1 MIYNLMDRPV
11 ITITEAVGILG
22 LSTSTIK
29 RRIATGQIKA
39 VDRENL
45 REKILIYTDSI
56 AKFLEK
62 SGEV

>member
-56 AKFLEK
+56 AKFLDKGDDE
-62 SGEV
+62 

>member
-1 MIYNLMDRPV
+1 MDRPV

-56 AKFLEK
+56 AKFLDKGDDE
-62 SGEV
+62 

>member
-1 MIYNLMDRPV
+1 MIYNLMDKPV

-56 AKFLEK
+56 AKFLDKGDDE
-62 SGEV
+62 